1 VRKECRNYW
10 TGILLEHFWH
20 KAIWGIQFALLL
32 FLHSLTSSILS
43 FVTGLSFF
51 VKRPLVEKYR
61 SVIIVL
67 FGLFVGTFWG
77 KEIFVEKMQRWYYC
91 APWLFC

>member
-1 VRKECRNYW
+1 
-10 TGILLEHFWH
+10 LENFWC

-51 VKRPLVEKYR
+51 VKRPLVENTEL
-61 SVIIVL
+61 VFIVFSRPL
-67 FGLFVGTFWG
+67 
-77 KEIFVEKMQRWYYC
+77 VETGQRFEER
-91 APWLFC
+91 A